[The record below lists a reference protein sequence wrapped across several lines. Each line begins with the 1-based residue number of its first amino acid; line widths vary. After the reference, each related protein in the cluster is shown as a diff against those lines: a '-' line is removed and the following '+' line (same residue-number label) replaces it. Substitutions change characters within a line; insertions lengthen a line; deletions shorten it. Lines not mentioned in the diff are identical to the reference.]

1 MPKQHSF
8 VGQTNHPSNQPSK
21 EKTSG
26 PAPLTPRRNLSL
38 PAEAVGEGIGWTFE
52 ILEAFTEF
60 PWLIALLFPVFL
72 VALWLR
78 KRPAKP

>member
-8 VGQTNHPSNQPSK
+8 AGQTDQPSQ
-21 EKTSG
+21 EKAG
-26 PAPLTPRRNLSL
+26 GLAPRTPRQSL
-38 PAEAVGEGIGWTFE
+38 PVEAVGEGIGWTVE
-52 ILEAFTEF
+52 ILEAFAEF

-78 KRPAKP
+78 KRAANP

>member
-8 VGQTNHPSNQPSK
+8 VGQTKQPSK

-26 PAPLTPRRNLSL
+26 AIPLAPGRNQSL
-38 PAEAVGEGIGWTFE
+38 PAEAIGEGIGWTFE

-72 VALWLR
+72 VALWLH
-78 KRPAKP
+78 KHAAKP